1 MTSPNHLRSLVLPT
15 YDSDPI
21 IPALPAKEVTKVA
34 LRLKYQIEHVIPCE
48 LEESA
53 VSNPNSSV
61 ITKDVIQTAREAG
74 GDENRACVIYA
85 LLVCLRW
92 FKSQASVELW
102 DADLYDLRAMACEIL
117 AKALYGTQ
125 TCCQLIVF

>member
-1 MTSPNHLRSLVLPT
+1 MLPS

-34 LRLKYQIEHVIPCE
+34 LRLKYQIEHVVPCE
-48 LEESA
+48 LEASA
-53 VSNPNSSV
+53 LTNPNSSV
-61 ITKDVIQTAREAG
+61 ITKSVIQTARDAG

-92 FKSQASVELW
+92 FKTQALVELW
-102 DADLYDLRAMACEIL
+102 DADLFALRVLACEVL
-117 AKALYGTQ
+117 AKALYVPPSPIYS
-125 TCCQLIVF
+125 LHLNSD

>member
-1 MTSPNHLRSLVLPT
+1 MTLLTHAYLYTVLPT

-34 LRLKYQIEHVIPCE
+34 LRLKYQIERVIPCE

-53 VSNPNSSV
+53 ITNPNSTV
-61 ITKDVIQTAREAG
+61 ITKSVIQTAREAG
-74 GDENRACVIYA
+74 GDENRACVIYC

-92 FKSQASVELW
+92 FKSQALVELW
-102 DADLYDLRAMACEIL
+102 DAGLFDLRVLACEVL
-117 AKALYGTQ
+117 AKALYV
-125 TCCQLIVF
+125 LPN